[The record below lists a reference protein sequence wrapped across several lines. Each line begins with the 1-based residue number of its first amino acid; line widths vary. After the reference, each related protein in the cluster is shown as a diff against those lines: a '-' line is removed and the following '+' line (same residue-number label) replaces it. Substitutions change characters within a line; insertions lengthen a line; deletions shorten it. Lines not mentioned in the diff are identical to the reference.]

1 MEIPEPLY
9 MENVGKSVRADFSHD
24 YDTEERQHCKK
35 MQKYKLHPL
44 WPLKAQ
50 VPLTQEKD
58 IEDRNGGFGNDFWP
72 DQREQAKI

>member
-1 MEIPEPLY
+1 
-9 MENVGKSVRADFSHD
+9 
-24 YDTEERQHCKK
+24 

-50 VPLTQEKD
+50 VPLTQEED
-58 IEDRNGGFGNDFWP
+58 MEDRNGGFGNDFWP